1 MRMQS
6 HLFWYPSMKM
16 QSHLFWTPVVSPPQ
30 YENAVPLIL
39 VPQLCLHAL
48 FGFCVFAC
56 CWFWY
61 VYFFWDIID
70 VLATPMIFGIAW
82 ISRCLICCGLEGY
95 EEGKNETE
103 EMTRDGFGRIRTDLE
118 MLLVLGN
125 GTPRTDDL
133 SRIETDPA

>member
-1 MRMQS
+1 MRTQS
-6 HLFWYPSMKM
+6 HLFWYLSCVYM
-16 QSHLFWTPVVSPPQ
+16 HC
-30 YENAVPLIL
+30 L
-39 VPQLCLHAL
+39 VFVFLRVAG
-48 FGFCVFAC
+48 FGMF
-56 CWFWY
+56 
-61 VYFFWDIID
+61 YFFGDIID